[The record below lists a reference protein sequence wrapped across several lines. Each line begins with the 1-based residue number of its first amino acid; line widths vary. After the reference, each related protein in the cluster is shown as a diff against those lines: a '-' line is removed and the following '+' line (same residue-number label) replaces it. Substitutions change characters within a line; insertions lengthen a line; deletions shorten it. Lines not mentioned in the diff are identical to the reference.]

1 MSQLRTMKESVMDKG
16 NYEFTVRE
24 IQTGS
29 RTLKVWTP
37 NPEQVKRDYEERQGQ
52 GDQHDFP
59 FWTKIWPSS
68 LALSSFIEKN
78 YEFVQGKTVLEVG
91 AGLGLPSM
99 IASYYARL
107 VVCTDYLPEAVDVI
121 SKNAELNDLPNMHG
135 QLLDWSSGEIDFEFD
150 VLLASDIN
158 YDTMQFDHVLFL
170 FNQTLAKGKS
180 ILLSTPDRL
189 QSRKFMNYLESKIVH
204 TEQFEYRENHPAVI
218 IGVFLL
224 SNEK

>member
-1 MSQLRTMKESVMDKG
+1 MKEIVKDKG

-37 NPEQVKRDYEERQGQ
+37 DPEQVKQDYEERQSQ

-78 YEFVQGKTVLEVG
+78 YEFVQGKSVLEVG

-99 IASYYARL
+99 IATFYARQ
-107 VVCTDYLPEAVDVI
+107 VICTDYLPEAVEVI
-121 SKNAELNDLPNMHG
+121 RKNAELNNLPNMQG
-135 QLLDWSSGEIDFEFD
+135 QLLDWSNDEFNFEFD

-158 YDTMQFDHVLFL
+158 YDTMQFDHVLSL

-189 QSRKFMNYLESKIVH
+189 QSRKFMNYLESNIVH
-204 TEQFEYRENHPAVI
+204 SEQFEYRESHPAVI